1 MLLLEMAADCRS
13 LVFLNILVQVSA
25 RVTDITCITQVSTLK
40 ITHNSL
46 LTHKGWLV
54 LEVIRNGYHLDTKVH
69 RKPMDIGLLSH
80 YQSHVD
86 ERFKR
91 SLLNTTLSRTF
102 KLSFSWKLFHE
113 ECERLKEIFSRLRY
127 SDNLGVGQTTI
138 REFITSNKCP
148 RRKNHPSESYCLL
161 KTTNLQ
167 TQCADNLQTQVRRSM
182 QISPRCTQ
190 VKRSKMNLE

>member
-1 MLLLEMAADCRS
+1 MAADCRS

-69 RKPMDIGLLSH
+69 RKLMDIGLLSH
-80 YQSHVD
+80 YQSNVD
-86 ERFKR
+86 ERYKR

-102 KLSFSWKLFHE
+102 KLSSSWRLFHE

-127 SDNLGVGQTTI
+127 PDNLGQTTI
-138 REFITSNKCP
+138 REFITSNKCL

-167 TQCADNLQTQVRRSM
+167 TQCADNL
-182 QISPRCTQ
+182 
-190 VKRSKMNLE
+190 

>member
-1 MLLLEMAADCRS
+1 MA
-13 LVFLNILVQVSA
+13 
-25 RVTDITCITQVSTLK
+25 
-40 ITHNSL
+40 
-46 LTHKGWLV
+46 
-54 LEVIRNGYHLDTKVH
+54 EVIRNGYHLDTKVH

-80 YQSHVD
+80 YQSNVD
-86 ERFKR
+86 ERYKR

-102 KLSFSWKLFHE
+102 KLSSSWRLFHE

-127 SDNLGVGQTTI
+127 PDNLGQTTI
-138 REFITSNKCP
+138 REFITSNKCL